1 MCKGSVIGNKSSC
14 NADPVRPIDR
24 GYKLLNLARILGFN
38 VRFKGL

>member
-24 GYKLLNLARILGFN
+24 GYKLLSLG
-38 VRFKGL
+38 RK